1 MSVCGSERKRCL
13 NWHVGMIGKEKT
25 MLGRKNIIVVSLLVW
40 FTGIGFPQVRSASI
54 VGLVVDPSG
63 APVPDAAV
71 TVLAAETNVRSETRT
86 NASGQYTVPYLTA
99 GRYTVTVMREG
110 FVAAKTSEIEV
121 GTAQT
126 ARANVQLQLGSVS
139 NTVEVNSTL
148 QGLQTES
155 ATVQSVVSA
164 GVIQAIP
171 NITHNPYYYAT
182 LQPGVVA
189 RAALNDTQTVK
200 AFGVGQG
207 ARQQFSAISINGGLS
222 FTNDVQLDGLSIL
235 GANWNEVAVVPNSD
249 GILEVR
255 TSVNNYSA

>member
-1 MSVCGSERKRCL
+1 MTGP
-13 NWHVGMIGKEKT
+13 
-25 MLGRKNIIVVSLLVW
+25 SL
-40 FTGIGFPQVRSASI
+40 PQTSI
-54 VGLVVDPSG
+54 
-63 APVPDAAV
+63 
-71 TVLAAETNVRSETRT
+71 RFETRT
-86 NASGQYTVPYLTA
+86 NMTGQYTVPYLAA

-148 QGLQTES
+148 QALQTES

-164 GVIQAIP
+164 TVIQAIP

-189 RAALNDTQTVK
+189 RAALNDTQSVK

-235 GANWNEVAVVPNSD
+235 GTNWNEVAVVPNSD

-255 TSVNNYSA
+255 TSVNNYSAEYGRGQGVISVTTKGGSMQFHGSASDRLRTRL

>member
-1 MSVCGSERKRCL
+1 
-13 NWHVGMIGKEKT
+13 

-164 GVIQAIP
+164 TVIQAIP

-189 RAALNDTQTVK
+189 RAALNDTQSVK

-235 GANWNEVAVVPNSD
+235 VSC
-249 GILEVR
+249 VR
-255 TSVNNYSA
+255 SLVTLRS